1 MDDEH
6 VRPLLEDDDQPSWV
20 TLQGP
25 DDSRSTAGSTQSAW
39 DRLAAAAKK
48 TNRSAKN
55 GGGNNRQAKSSDDE
69 LPRIVLFM
77 RLGNLAAAG
86 LVIFGSVSYRITV
99 LAIAFSVW
107 LHIGQALIKSGFY
120 AT

>member
-1 MDDEH
+1 MDDDH

-20 TLQGP
+20 TLQGS

-55 GGGNNRQAKSSDDE
+55 GGGNRQEKSSDDG

-86 LVIFGSVSYRITV
+86 LVIFGSVSYRVLLV
-99 LAIAFSVW
+99 LAIAFP
-107 LHIGQALIKSGFY
+107 SGCILDKHLSSLEF
-120 AT
+120 AP